1 MIHLPF
7 VGSAAVPA
15 IICRLDFRRY
25 SLHGTISSLSHVRR
39 ASLDPAGLR
48 EQKTRTVKKTP
59 ANVRLFLGRL
69 HRCHTPPATPRET
82 LLQTKLNHH
91 PKQGRKNASRCSD
104 KEEVLYGR
112 PLGIFLSGNRY
123 CSVRPA
129 GGAIL
134 HCILPHTFTYY
145 THIRTPAV
153 NSRRQGWLQQ
163 AAHRTLAA
171 HATQWQCTRVL
182 LPLPP
187 LLQRPEG
194 MTTSTVAA
202 SVYDTP

>member
-1 MIHLPF
+1 
-7 VGSAAVPA
+7 PA
-15 IICRLDFRRY
+15 
-25 SLHGTISSLSHVRR
+25 S
-39 ASLDPAGLR
+39 
-48 EQKTRTVKKTP
+48 
-59 ANVRLFLGRL
+59 VRLFLGRL
-69 HRCHTPPATPRET
+69 HRCHTPPATSREKHY
-82 LLQTKLNHH
+82 KLNHH

-104 KEEVLYGR
+104 KYVR

-123 CSVRPA
+123 CIVSPR

-145 THIRTPAV
+145 THIRTPVV
-153 NSRRQGWLQQ
+153 NSRGQGWLQQ

-171 HATQWQCTRVL
+171 HATRWQCTRVL

-194 MTTSTVAA
+194 MTTYTVAA
-202 SVYDTP
+202 SLCMTHHDTTAWDNNPQNGTKKTNKHR